1 MAERERVI
9 YKYNIPID
17 DEWHALPGG
26 SVIHTEVFDSQQ
38 TVTVWIDQYTEAP
51 DQFFYRAFPTG
62 GNPGPMDEHVGTAI
76 YEGAG
81 LVWHVYRQG
90 LAFGQPGSVE
100 SE

>member
-1 MAERERVI
+1 MAEQERVI

-38 TVTVWIDQYTEAP
+38 TVTVWIDQHP
-51 DQFFYRAFPTG
+51 DATYQFFYRVFPTG
-62 GNPGPMDEHVGTAI
+62 GNPGPADEHIGTAT
-76 YEGAG
+76 YAG
-81 LVWHVYRQG
+81 MVWHVYRQG
-90 LAFGQPGSVE
+90 IVFGQPGSVE